1 MEKKYKCDL
10 CYASEDET
18 TGTMMLT
25 EEEYNFAKR
34 LVNTDNWDNLDYY
47 MWSGHLFVY
56 CEELEERG
64 KN

>member
-25 EEEYNFAKR
+25 EKEYNFAKR
-34 LVNTDNWDNLDYY
+34 LVNTDN
-47 MWSGHLFVY
+47 
-56 CEELEERG
+56 
-64 KN
+64 